1 MSKQEQNAIV
11 DNYIADNL
19 GQEEE
24 DDDRKY
30 IDDGKGNPKQIKG
43 RYGQPIN
50 LKDRNDAINGSRQN
64 DGPSQHWYQSS
75 IDKATDIQGKSQFD
89 YKSQFD
95 IESNQ
100 GNKDKMYNE
109 LYHKVMLSKQPKNRL
124 ETG

>member
-1 MSKQEQNAIV
+1 MQFDKNSMQFDDQADNRVEFHNESKMSKQEQNAIV

-64 DGPSQHWYQSS
+64 DGPS
-75 IDKATDIQGKSQFD
+75 
-89 YKSQFD
+89 
-95 IESNQ
+95 
-100 GNKDKMYNE
+100 
-109 LYHKVMLSKQPKNRL
+109 
-124 ETG
+124 